1 MYIKKY
7 LFYII
12 MPSVDR
18 LTSNKEQIETIK
30 NKLIDILGLTPTNN
44 SIVLQLFDKEVEKQ
58 QQILAME
65 DDIKKYFTASN
76 WSYFKNK
83 RSNTAMERP
92 YLNLIR
98 GICKDCNIK
107 YENKPST
114 MKIGDDTKKI
124 VKYIF
129 YL

>member
-18 LTSNKEQIETIK
+18 LTSNKEQIEIIK

-107 YENKPST
+107 YDNKQTT
-114 MKIGDDTKKI
+114 MKIGNDSKKVI
-124 VKYIF
+124 KYIF

>member
-18 LTSNKEQIETIK
+18 LTSNKEQIEIIK

-44 SIVLQLFDKEVEKQ
+44 ILIPYLFDKEVEKIK
-58 QQILAME
+58 QILAME
-65 DDIKKYFTASN
+65 DEIKKNFTTSN

-83 RSNTAMERP
+83 RSNTEMERP

-98 GICKDCNIK
+98 GICKDCKIK

-114 MKIGDDTKKI
+114 MKIGDDIKKI